1 MAKTENRR
9 VNLWIN
15 GKEVRNDIASIR
27 KEMSKLQGQQSRM
40 IRGSEE
46 YVRTGKEIRRL
57 RGILQQHQQDLRRT
71 SASWLSMKNAAAN
84 FNKYFGMITAGF
96 ATIAGA
102 IFSFRKAADAAN
114 HFGERLSNLSALTGL
129 TGQKLKW
136 LADQA
141 KQLSVG
147 MIEGQVRVKQSADEI
162 VDAYTKVGSQR
173 PELLKNK
180 EAMNEVTKDAIILS
194 EAAKS
199 ALDPAVSALTTTM
212 NQFNYEAR
220 ESRRIINS
228 LAAGSKE
235 GAADIPY
242 LSTAIEKAGTS
253 MSILGLSVEQGV
265 ALVESIAPKFKEAR
279 IAGNS
284 LDKVLLKMKEQNIG
298 YVNGVFDIN
307 AAMTELKMRFAAGES
322 AGKLFGVEHAKMV
335 EVMVQSQGEYNRY
348 LAAVTDTNVA
358 LEQANI
364 NTDNN
369 AAKLAQ
375 ATNKVKLLSIELGE
389 KLSPALTKSLF
400 GFGKFLKLVIAIP
413 KFIKENQVLLIALA
427 GAVLAYNAAKIQ
439 SIAITLREII
449 AAKAKLATDKVM
461 LILGRQG
468 LLLTNARAI
477 AARIMVAL
485 TGKMTV
491 AQGRAI
497 VAQKSLNAS
506 MKANPLGLVILGITA
521 LISVLKLYD
530 RYSAR
535 NIKLEKD
542 KKATIDGLKIANEA
556 LKKTYADI
564 SGSILQLNRLSINEK
579 LDLQNKIDKTLE
591 LAEAELLLFQAK
603 QKSISTDAFR
613 LKTWDYVS
621 GYFKSLF
628 TSMGNAGDQAVD
640 LSANYTN
647 AMINNSKEATEAI
660 DEEIDAML
668 DNIQNLKNQQTDLSS
683 IFNAESIGDKIGTST
698 LVELEEKLSQ
708 YQIALRNTI
717 KDSDDYLRIQKKIS
731 EVSNLMGSFAGAGE
745 DPKDIE
751 RLAEEKKRLEEEL
764 AAAILNIRRD
774 LGYAS
779 LSEHD
784 RQIAKTNDKYDELLA
799 KTEEVGGDTLAIEE
813 LRWQE
818 LIALEIEYQEKQKQL
833 RDNAQQEINR
843 ALESEKQNAIRQTQ
857 EKFKKLIELA
867 ELYGLDTT
875 ELYQKL
881 AEELKA
887 IQESSDEEDPVDILG
902 MSEEDWDNLYEN
914 LMGIIAIADQL
925 AKVWG
930 EYNQVRANQDAE
942 EMRRYEDDAK
952 KRREILD
959 HQLNRGLISQKRY
972 NRETESLDK
981 QVDDKKKKLA
991 AEQAKR
997 EKTQRIFQAII
1008 SGAAAII
1015 QSLNNPSPYN
1025 YILAAITG
1033 VAVAA
1038 QIANIKSEPVPE
1050 YGYGGFSPDKP
1061 TLAWLGD
1068 RGKKEWVASGE
1079 LVEDP
1084 VTGPIIEDLQR
1095 IQQGDNPKW
1104 LFTPPT
1110 MPDVEGF
1117 SSVTQKPF
1125 FSSVNATQSSGAPFF
1140 DQAESTTPVF
1150 DQMLAELRELKEDNR
1165 SLKEFMSDPQ
1175 NRKAYISHDL
1185 QKDYDLELS
1194 KLQQLSRTS

>member
-15 GKEVRNDIASIR
+15 GKEVRNDLASIR

-46 YVRTGKEIRRL
+46 YIRTGKEIRRL
-57 RGILQQHQQDLRRT
+57 RGILQQHQQDLRAT

-84 FNKYFGMITAGF
+84 FNKYFGMITAGV
-96 ATIAGA
+96 ATITGV

-199 ALDPAVSALTTTM
+199 ALDPAVAALTTTM

-220 ESRRIINS
+220 DSRRIINS

-253 MSILGLSVEQGV
+253 MSIMGLSVEQGV

-279 IAGNS
+279 VAGNS
-284 LDKVLLKMKEQNIG
+284 LDKVLLKMREQNIG

-335 EVMVQSQGEYNRY
+335 EVMVQAQGEYNRY
-348 LAAVTDTNVA
+348 LDAVTDTNVA

-375 ATNKVKLLSIELGE
+375 AQNKVKLLSIELGE
-389 KLSPALTKSLF
+389 SLSPALTKSLF
-400 GFGKFLKLVIAIP
+400 GFGKFLRLVIALP
-413 KFIKENQVLLIALA
+413 KFIKDNQVLLIALA

-449 AAKAKLATDKVM
+449 ATKAKLAADKIA
-461 LILGRQG
+461 LYLGRQG

-477 AARIMVAL
+477 AARIMIAL

-497 VAQKSLNAS
+497 VAQKKLNAT

-530 RYSAR
+530 RYSAK

-542 KKATIDGLKIANEA
+542 KKATIDGLKTANEA

-564 SGSILQLNRLSINEK
+564 SGSILQLNRLSIHEK

-628 TSMGNAGDQAVD
+628 TSMGNVGDQAVD

-647 AMINNSKEATEAI
+647 AMINNSKEATQAI
-660 DEEIDAML
+660 DEEINAML
-668 DNIQNLKNQQTDLSS
+668 DNIQNLKNQKTDLSS
-683 IFNAESIGDKIGTST
+683 ILNAESIGDEIGTST

-708 YQIALRNTI
+708 YQVALRNTI
-717 KDSDDYLRIQKKIS
+717 KDSDDYLRIQKKIA
-731 EVSNLMGSFAGAGE
+731 EISNLMGSFSGAGE
-745 DPKDIE
+745 DPKELE
-751 RLAEEKKRLEEEL
+751 RLAAEKKRLEEEL
-764 AAAILNIRRD
+764 AAAILKIRRE

-779 LSEHD
+779 MNEYD
-784 RQIAKTNDKYDELLA
+784 REQQKINDKYDELIS
-799 KTEEVGGDTLAIEE
+799 KTEEVGGDVLALEE

-818 LIALEIEYQEKQKQL
+818 LLALDIEYQQKQKDL
-833 RDNAQQEINR
+833 RDKAQQDISKE
-843 ALESEKQNAIRQTQ
+843 LESERQKAVREAE
-857 EKFKKLIELA
+857 EKFNSLIELA
-867 ELYGLDTT
+867 EKYGLDST
-875 ELYQKL
+875 ELYQML
-881 AEELKA
+881 AEELEA
-887 IQESSDEEDPVDILG
+887 IQESTFSDEDAPKDIFG
-902 MSEEDWDNLYEN
+902 MTDEDWESLKGKLMAVINIASQLLGVYELWMQKKNELDARDLDNYQKS
-914 LMGIIAIADQL
+914 IDQKRSL
-925 AKVWG
+925 L
-930 EYNQVRANQDAE
+930 DA
-942 EMRRYEDDAK
+942 
-952 KRREILD
+952 
-959 HQLNRGLISQKRY
+959 QLKQGLISQKKY
-972 NRETESLDK
+972 NASIESLDA
-981 QVDDKKKKLA
+981 QQEKKRKEIA
-991 AEQAKR
+991 TDQAKR
-997 EKTQRIFQAII
+997 EHRLNLFKAII
-1008 SGAAAII
+1008 NTASGVAEAIPNI
-1015 QSLNNPSPYN
+1015 PLV
-1025 YILAAITG
+1025 ILAGILGAI
-1033 VAVAA
+1033 
-1038 QIANIKSEPVPE
+1038 QIGIIASNPPPAF
-1050 YGYGGFSPDKP
+1050 GYGGFSPDKP

-1068 RGKKEWVASGE
+1068 RNKKEWVASGE

-1084 VTGPIIEDLQR
+1084 VTGPIIDELQR
-1095 IQQGDNPKW
+1095 IQQGENPKW
-1104 LFTPPT
+1104 LFSQPV
-1110 MPDVEGF
+1110 MPDVDGF
-1117 SSVTQKPF
+1117 TNVTQTPG
-1125 FSSVNATQSSGAPFF
+1125 FSSVNAFGSVQKPFYE
-1140 DQAESTTPVF
+1140 QVETSAPVF
-1150 DQMLAELRELKEDNR
+1150 DQMLAELRDLKEDNR

-1185 QKDYDLELS
+1185 QKDYDNELNL
-1194 KLQQLSRTS
+1194 LQQLSRTS